1 MAAGIIPL
9 LEAVGAPVSDINL
22 MSQAVLRLADDDTIC
37 GRAFSVGPRRMIDLC
52 DDLEGQNAE
61 KGIAELRADAP
72 GWEDMIM
79 GVMELMGYSGEF

>member
-1 MAAGIIPL
+1 
-9 LEAVGAPVSDINL
+9 
-22 MSQAVLRLADDDTIC
+22 
-37 GRAFSVGPRRMIDLC
+37 MIDLC